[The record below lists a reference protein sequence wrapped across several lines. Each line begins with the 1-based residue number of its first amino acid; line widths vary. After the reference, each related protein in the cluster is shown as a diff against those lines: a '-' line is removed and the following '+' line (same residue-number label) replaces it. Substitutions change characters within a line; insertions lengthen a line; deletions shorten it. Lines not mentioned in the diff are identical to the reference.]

1 MCTLR
6 ASSGGPILSVLS
18 AMEFAL
24 DPQLPPRRHVP
35 RSRFERAGLNPQQE
49 RWFNLISAALVVL
62 FVIGWGFTLVRAIRT
77 GETPP
82 LLSGGVSDAATPQ
95 TAYLLDA
102 ALRGFTRDTYRGQ
115 SGAVRVIVQAPGD
128 TLTAPD
134 SLPAGAQLRYGASP
148 TDTAAAPTPRGPG
161 VWNLMVAIK
170 GAVRS
175 VPDLNVLTLVPLSE
189 KRSGRI
195 GTYLIG
201 SWPYEKGGRPR
212 SPQYAPPRGLVRV
225 TPDNLNLQV
234 SEHFR
239 LRDFVTKG
247 QVNVWPKYVAMSPR
261 LLDKLELTIQELN
274 ASGIPAQHVGTI
286 SGFRTPNYNAEGG
299 NTGGRGA
306 LSRHMYGDA
315 MDWYVDNDRNGSMDD
330 LNKDGRVN
338 KEDGRVIGKA
348 AERVEKKY
356 PDLIGGIGLYSP
368 TGAHDGFVHIDT
380 RGYRARWGW

>member
-1 MCTLR
+1 
-6 ASSGGPILSVLS
+6 
-18 AMEFAL
+18 MELAY
-24 DPQLPPRRHVP
+24 DPQLPPRRYVP
-35 RSRFERAGLNPQQE
+35 RSRFEKAGLSDKQE
-49 RWFNLISAALVVL
+49 RWFNIVSGVLVAL
-62 FVIGWGFTLVRAIRT
+62 FVIGWGYTLVRTVRT
-77 GETPP
+77 GEAPP
-82 LLSGGVSDAATPQ
+82 LISGAVTRNPLSPEAPPVN
-95 TAYLLDA
+95 AYLLDA
-102 ALRGFTRDTYRGQ
+102 AMRGFSGKEYRGQ

-128 TLTAPD
+128 TLAAPD
-134 SLPAGAQLRYGASP
+134 SLPTEAQVRYGTSP
-148 TDTAAAPTPRGPG
+148 SDTAATPTPNKPG
-161 VWNLMVAIK
+161 VWNLMVAMR

-195 GTYLIG
+195 GTYMIG
-201 SWPYEKGGRPR
+201 SWPYEKGGKPR

-225 TPDNLNLQV
+225 TPENLNLQV

-274 ASGIPAQHVGTI
+274 ASGVPVQHVGII
-286 SGFRTPNYNAEGG
+286 SGFRTPSYNSGG
-299 NTGGRGA
+299 GETSGRGA

-315 MDWYVDNDRNGSMDD
+315 MDWYVDNDRNNSMDD

-338 KEDGRVIGKA
+338 KEDARVIGKA

-356 PDLIGGIGLYSP
+356 PDLVGGIGLYNP
-368 TGAHDGFVHIDT
+368 TGAHNGFVHIDT

>member
-1 MCTLR
+1 
-6 ASSGGPILSVLS
+6 
-18 AMEFAL
+18 MELAF
-24 DPQLPPRRHVP
+24 DPQLPPRRYVP
-35 RSRFERAGLNPQQE
+35 RSRLERAGLNQRQE
-49 RWFNLISAALVVL
+49 RWFNIISSVLVVL
-62 FVIGWGFTLVRAIRT
+62 FVIGWGYTLVRSIRH
-77 GETPP
+77 GEVPP
-82 LLSGGVSDAATPQ
+82 ILSGSVTVNPLSPEAPPQ
-95 TAYLLDA
+95 NAYLLDA
-102 ALRGFTRDTYRGQ
+102 AMRRFADKEYRGQ

-128 TLTAPD
+128 SLATPD
-134 SLPAGAQLRYGASP
+134 SLPAGAQVRYGASAS
-148 TDTAAAPTPRGPG
+148 DTGAVSAPRTPGI
-161 VWNLMVAIK
+161 WNLMVAMK
-170 GAVRS
+170 GAARS

-195 GTYLIG
+195 GTYMIG
-201 SWPYEKGGRPR
+201 SWPYEKGGKPR

-225 TPDNLNLQV
+225 TPENLNLQV

-247 QVNVWPKYVAMSPR
+247 QQNVWPKYVAMSPR

-274 ASGIPAQHVGTI
+274 ASGIPAQHVGII
-286 SGFRTPNYNAEGG
+286 SGFRTPSYNAGG
-299 NTGGRGA
+299 GETSGRGA

-356 PDLIGGIGLYSP
+356 PELIGGIGLYNP
-368 TGAHDGFVHIDT
+368 TGAHNGFVHIDT

>member
-1 MCTLR
+1 
-6 ASSGGPILSVLS
+6 
-18 AMEFAL
+18 MEFVL

-35 RSRFERAGLNPQQE
+35 RSRFERAGLTPQQE
-49 RWFNLISAALVVL
+49 RRFNLFSLVLVGL
-62 FVIGWGFTLVRAIRT
+62 FVVGWGFTLVRAITT
-77 GETPP
+77 GEAPP
-82 LLSGGVSDAATPQ
+82 LLSGTMGGSSLSTTPQ

-102 ALRGFTRDTYRGQ
+102 ALRGFTKDTYRGQ
-115 SGAVRVIVQAPGD
+115 SGAVRVVVQSPGD
-128 TLTAPD
+128 SLATPD
-134 SLPAGAQLRYGASP
+134 SLPAGTQLRYGMSP
-148 TDTAAAPTPRGPG
+148 TDTAGAAAPSRPG
-161 VWNLMVAIK
+161 VWNVLVAIK

-195 GTYLIG
+195 GTYMIG

-225 TPDNLNLQV
+225 TPENLNLRV
-234 SEHFR
+234 SEHFL

-247 QVNVWPKYVAMSPR
+247 QVNVWPKYVAMSPQ

-274 ASGIPAQHVGTI
+274 ASGIPVQHVGTI
-286 SGFRTPNYNAEGG
+286 SGFRTPNYNAGGG

-315 MDWYVDNDRNGSMDD
+315 MDWYVDNDRNNSMDD

-356 PDLIGGIGLYSP
+356 PDLVGGIGLYSP
-368 TGAHDGFVHIDT
+368 TGAHNGFVHIDT